1 MLLNKSINIA
11 IDGFSSCGKSSY
23 AKLIAK
29 KLNYIYIDSGA
40 MYRSVALYAIQK
52 NLVNGNHVDE
62 EALKPLLQAIKI
74 SFTRDSEGNINAILN
89 GENVERKIRGTEVSS
104 LVSEVSKLRSVREY
118 LVQQQQQ
125 LGKEKCVVM
134 DGRDIGT
141 VVFPNAE
148 VKIFMTAKAEIRA
161 QRRFDELKGKGMEAT
176 YEEVL
181 KNIKMR
187 DENDLSREIDPLK
200 KADDAMVLDNSE
212 MSFEEQMEWFVNVL
226 KEKNIL

>member
-74 SFTRDSEGNINAILN
+74 SFTRDSEGSINAILN